1 MPYETHERKGIKTC
15 LVDASIDPDTLRL
28 HISEAAPGGRLHAP
42 HTHDSI
48 EAFYILEGQ
57 AGVEFE
63 GKQVTIGP
71 NEVVHSRRHATAW
84 PGQRRRHHHALHC
97 HHCQEVGDTHD

>member
-1 MPYETHERKGIKTC
+1 MPYEKQERKGIKTC
-15 LVDASIDPDTLRL
+15 LVDASLDPEKLRL

-63 GKQVTIGP
+63 GKQVMIGP
-71 NEVVHSRRHATAW
+71 NEVFILDATA
-84 PGQRRRHHHALHC
+84 PHGLVNAGATTLRYIVIIAKK
-97 HHCQEVGDTHD
+97 

>member
-1 MPYETHERKGIKTC
+1 MPYEAYERKGIKTC
-15 LVDASIDPDTLRL
+15 LVDASLDPEKLRL

-71 NEVVHSRRHATAW
+71 NEVFILDATRPHGLAN
-84 PGQRRRHHHALHC
+84 
-97 HHCQEVGDTHD
+97 VGTTKLRYIVIIAKT